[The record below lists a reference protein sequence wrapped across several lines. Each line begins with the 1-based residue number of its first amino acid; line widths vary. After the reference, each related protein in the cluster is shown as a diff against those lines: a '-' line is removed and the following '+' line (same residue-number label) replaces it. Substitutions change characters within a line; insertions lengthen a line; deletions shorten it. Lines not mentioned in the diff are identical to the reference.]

1 MPKQYINPEGYYKTE
16 NYSHA
21 VKVGNTI
28 YIAGVVGV
36 DDKGRTFGDGS
47 IVTQVDKAYENL
59 KLVLAAAGATMEDL
73 VSTRV
78 YLTRARD
85 FEVYKAT
92 RMKHMKK
99 PNPGLTVLIVKALGR
114 ADLLFEMEAI
124 AVIG

>member
-1 MPKQYINPEGYYKTE
+1 MPKQYINPEGYYHTE

-59 KLVLAAAGATMEDL
+59 KLVLTAAGATMEDL

-85 FEVYKAT
+85 IRCVQRDAYEAYEKA
-92 RMKHMKK
+92 
-99 PNPGLTVLIVKALGR
+99 
-114 ADLLFEMEAI
+114 
-124 AVIG
+124 